1 MENDT
6 EDKEPTP
13 KDSKKEDEKS
23 DKIKLLLELARIKQK
38 DEG

>member
-6 EDKEPTP
+6 KDNVPAPEESKE
-13 KDSKKEDEKS
+13 EEEKS
-23 DKIKLLLELARIKQK
+23 DKLKLLLELARIKQK